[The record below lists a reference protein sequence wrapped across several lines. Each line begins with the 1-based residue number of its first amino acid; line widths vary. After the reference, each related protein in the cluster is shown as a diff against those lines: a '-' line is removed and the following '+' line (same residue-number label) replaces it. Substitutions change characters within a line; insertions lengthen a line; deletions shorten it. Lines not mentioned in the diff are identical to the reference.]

1 MSLKD
6 LQNCEPTSPF
16 YPYFIP
22 TGQEVSLLLSKVFV
36 NSSSELTIGAGTL
49 QVFQA
54 MDIPL
59 TANVVYFNCQFLAQ
73 SAVSMYPAASSIHLA
88 DIDYSGA
95 TGNMSWFFE
104 WGGLVANDRPNVV
117 CTILYFL

>member
-6 LQNCEPTSPF
+6 LQICEPSSPF

-22 TGQEVSLLLSKVFV
+22 TGLEVSTLLSKVFV
-36 NSSSELTIGAGTL
+36 NSSTELTIGAGTL

-54 MDIPL
+54 MGIPL
-59 TANVVYFNCQFLAQ
+59 TANVVYFNCQFLA
-73 SAVSMYPAASSIHLA
+73 SSVSLYPAASSIHLA
-88 DIDYSGA
+88 DIDYSA
-95 TGNMSWFFE
+95 TSGNMSWFFE
-104 WGGLVANDRPNVV
+104 WGGLVANNRPNVV